1 MTIAC
6 RLALL
11 VCALPLGAACRG
23 TPQAKAAQVRA
34 VEATR
39 KQELARR
46 IATADA
52 NPAKA
57 LPVAMWIM
65 PPELREI
72 SGLALTPRGTVLT
85 HDDNVGRVYEI
96 NPKTGILL
104 KAFSLSGQPKGDF
117 EAITIAGSDIYLL
130 QSKGKIYKFKEG
142 ADGQQVPY
150 SVYDTGLGK
159 ECEFESLAFEADS
172 SRLLLVCKK
181 FLNKKA
187 PKELLMYRLPL
198 PLGDRSMIS
207 TLRVPIADVIGS
219 NKWKNFHPS
228 DINIDPVTKNYV
240 IVASREKGL
249 VVITPDGEV
258 VRSVPLPGDHRQPEG
273 VAITPDSI
281 LLVSDEANVKPPT
294 ITLYLWRAVMQSLT
308 PIK

>member
-1 MTIAC
+1 MTAA
-6 RLALL
+6 RRFLML
-11 VCALPLGAACRG
+11 VCLAPCIAACRK
-23 TPQAKAAQVRA
+23 TSEARAAQLRT

-46 IATADA
+46 IAMADA

-96 NPKTGILL
+96 DPRTGVLL
-104 KAFSLSGQPKGDF
+104 KGFSLAGGVRGDF

-130 QSKGKIYKFKEG
+130 RSNGKIFKFKEG
-142 ADGQQVPY
+142 ADGGQVPY

-159 ECEFESLAFEADS
+159 ECEFESMAYEADS

-181 FLNKKA
+181 FLQKKA
-187 PKELLMYRLPL
+187 PKELLIYRLPL
-198 PLGDRSMIS
+198 PLGDRSAMT

-228 DINIDPVTKNYV
+228 DINIDPFTKNYV

-249 VVITPDGEV
+249 IVVTPDGEV
-258 VRSVPLPGDHRQPEG
+258 VRSEPIPGDHRQAEG
-273 VAITPDSI
+273 VAITADSI
-281 LLVSDEANVKPPT
+281 LMVSDEANVKPPA
-294 ITLYLWRAVMQSLT
+294 ITLYRWRR
-308 PIK
+308 

>member
-1 MTIAC
+1 MTIA
-6 RLALL
+6 RSLALL
-11 VCALPLGAACRG
+11 VCALPCVAACRQ
-23 TPQAKAAQVRA
+23 TPEAKAAQVRA

-46 IATADA
+46 IAMADA

-72 SGLALTPRGTVLT
+72 SGLALTSRGTVLT

-96 NPKTGILL
+96 DPKTGILL
-104 KAFSLSGQPKGDF
+104 KGFSLQGGVRGDF
-117 EAITIAGSDIYLL
+117 EAITIAGSDVYLL

-150 SVYDTGLGK
+150 TVYNTGLGK
-159 ECEFESLAFEADS
+159 ECEFESMAFEADS

-181 FLNKKA
+181 FLTKKA
-187 PKELLMYRLPL
+187 PHELLIYRLPL
-198 PLGDRSMIS
+198 PLGDPSAMT
-207 TLRVPIADVIGS
+207 TLKVPIEDVIGS

-228 DINIDPVTKNYV
+228 DINIDPITKNYV
-240 IVASREKGL
+240 IIASREKGL
-249 VVITPDGEV
+249 VVITPDGDV
-258 VRSVPLPGDHRQPEG
+258 VRSMPLPGDHRQPEG
-273 VAITPDSI
+273 VAITSDSI
-281 LLVSDEANVKPPT
+281 LVVSDEANVKPPA
-294 ITLYLWRAVMQSLT
+294 ITLYRWRR
-308 PIK
+308 